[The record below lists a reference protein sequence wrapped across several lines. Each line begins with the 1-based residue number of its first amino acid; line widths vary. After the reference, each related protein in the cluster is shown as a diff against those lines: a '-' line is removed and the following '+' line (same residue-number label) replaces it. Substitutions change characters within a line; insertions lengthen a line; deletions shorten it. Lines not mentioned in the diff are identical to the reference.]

1 MKLMSLLVLFWS
13 AAAFS
18 QNYGT
23 PELTFTGYKFTEKEA
38 VSGTFKKINWNFT
51 KSGAAKDVI
60 PNTTAVIDSYSI
72 EAGKPARNTNITKG
86 LFKKW
91 GGQNI
96 NVKVTGFDV
105 ASQIAQ
111 VQISIGKLSRVVPFK
126 VSESHAALV
135 FVGSIDLIEF
145 GLGKAFQSLSKLCAV
160 HHKGKDGIVK
170 TWSVVDLEVKLPKV
184 AAN

>member
-18 QNYGT
+18 QNYGS

-38 VSGTFKKINWNFT
+38 VSGTFKKINWKFSN
-51 KSGAAKDVI
+51 SGSAQDVI
-60 PNTTAVIDSYSI
+60 TSASAVIDSYSI
-72 EAGKPARNTNITKG
+72 EAGKPARNTNITNG

-96 NVKVTGFDV
+96 KVKVLSFDE
-105 ASQIAQ
+105 AAQ
-111 VQISIGKLSRVVPFK
+111 LAKVQISIGKLTRVVPFK
-126 VSESHAALV
+126 VTQAESNLL
-135 FVGSIDLIEF
+135 FTGSIDLIEF

-160 HHKGKDGIVK
+160 HHKGKDGVVK
-170 TWSVVDLEVKLPKV
+170 TWSVVDLEVKLPKL